1 MYRYQI
7 TIDPRVAKSV
17 WDVQDFAVQQGQSRG
32 WSDVKVS
39 SGLVAFTS
47 ASRIDQVESD
57 LLAAFPRIAKGLSVA
72 RKPVRNAKL
81 LKGLYGL
88 NKVPAVSQHG

>member
-1 MYRYQI
+1 MYRYQV
-7 TIDPRVAKSV
+7 TIDPRIAKAV
-17 WDVQDFAVQQGQSRG
+17 WDVQDFAVQQGLSKG

-39 SGLVAFTS
+39 SGVVSFTS
-47 ASRIDQVESD
+47 AARLDEVERD
-57 LLAAFPRIAKGLSVA
+57 LLTAFPRIAKGLSVA

-88 NKVPAVSQHG
+88 NKVPAVLERG